1 MLGGTAPGQ
10 WRGWR
15 HLLQRPMPLLC
26 MHRGVLCL
34 RCPDTW
40 GAQAS
45 LECLGTQGS
54 PTLRVPR
61 EAWGAQALRVPS
73 KVWSA

>member
-1 MLGGTAPGQ
+1 MLGGTAPRQ

-15 HLLQRPMPLLC
+15 HLLQRLMPLLC

-45 LECLGTQGS
+45 LECLKHTGFPNT
-54 PTLRVPR
+54 
-61 EAWGAQALRVPS
+61 
-73 KVWSA
+73 